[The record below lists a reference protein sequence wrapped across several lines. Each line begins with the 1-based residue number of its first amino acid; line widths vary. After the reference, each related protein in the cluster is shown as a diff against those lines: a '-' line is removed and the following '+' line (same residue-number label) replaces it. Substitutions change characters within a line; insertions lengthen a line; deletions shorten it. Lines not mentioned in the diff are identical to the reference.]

1 MGGFSYKN
9 FSREIF
15 IGKPFKNHLLP
26 SNQFPYFAVIRR
38 KQEPVKLKKLSQIIG
53 KDLKR
58 YIPYALGELFLIV
71 FGILVALYINNRN
84 TSNQYEKQIDN
95 NFQRVY
101 TELEQNIETATII
114 INKLQEKDSLIYRVM
129 SDSVKSDDYYK
140 DLNLAYLT
148 LFYHNLS
155 LEDKAFQNL
164 INLAISDNSYQD
176 ELLNQ
181 LKELYSINENIK
193 EDNKRMSAFVYEES
207 LPFVAENTETFG
219 DLTYKSQV
227 KKDVVDFFMTSNE
240 YKSYVS
246 QYAIIA
252 IKNQLRHNQKFL
264 KMAKDVYADIGE
276 VYGLKN
282 DQTSVSKLFS
292 HCTGTYMLEYG
303 QYKDTIDIV
312 FKNDS
317 LLFTRDKGL
326 QMNLIHLSQHRF
338 YTDMDGGGYFITFT
352 KDESNT
358 EASDFRIHLL
368 SHRLQYRRIG
378 E

>member
-1 MGGFSYKN
+1 M
-9 FSREIF
+9 
-15 IGKPFKNHLLP
+15 
-26 SNQFPYFAVIRR
+26 
-38 KQEPVKLKKLSQIIG
+38 KLKKFSQFIG

-129 SDSVKSDDYYK
+129 SDSVKSADYYK

-246 QYAIIA
+246 Q
-252 IKNQLRHNQKFL
+252 
-264 KMAKDVYADIGE
+264 
-276 VYGLKN
+276 
-282 DQTSVSKLFS
+282 
-292 HCTGTYMLEYG
+292 
-303 QYKDTIDIV
+303 
-312 FKNDS
+312 
-317 LLFTRDKGL
+317 
-326 QMNLIHLSQHRF
+326 
-338 YTDMDGGGYFITFT
+338 
-352 KDESNT
+352 
-358 EASDFRIHLL
+358 
-368 SHRLQYRRIG
+368 
-378 E
+378 

>member
-1 MGGFSYKN
+1 M
-9 FSREIF
+9 
-15 IGKPFKNHLLP
+15 
-26 SNQFPYFAVIRR
+26 
-38 KQEPVKLKKLSQIIG
+38 KLKKLSQIIG

-129 SDSVKSDDYYK
+129 SDSVKSADYYK

-207 LPFVAENTETFG
+207 LPFVAENTESFG
-219 DLTYKSQV
+219 DLTYQSQV

-276 VYGLKN
+276 AYGLKN
-282 DQTSVSKLFS
+282 DQISVSELFS
-292 HCTGTYMLEYG
+292 YCTGTYMLEYG
-303 QYKDTIDIV
+303 QYKDTIEIISR
-312 FKNDS
+312 NDS
-317 LLFTRDKGL
+317 LIFSRGKDL
-326 QMNLIHLSQHRF
+326 QMNLVHLSQYRF
-338 YTDMDGGGYFITFT
+338 YTDMDGGGYFLTFN

-358 EASDFRIHLL
+358 EASGFRIHLL
-368 SHRLQYRRIG
+368 SRRLRYQRIG